1 MMQKNKTKLLITGGA
16 GFIGYNLIK
25 YLIKK
30 NNYKILNL
38 DKISYAGYYY
48 KKYPIKSKNYKL
60 IKCDIGNNKKI
71 KKILNEYRPDK
82 IINLAAESH
91 VDNSIN
97 NPTQFIKNN
106 ILSTF
111 NFIEN
116 VRIYLKN
123 NKFNKNFVFHH
134 ISTDEVYGDLEY
146 KKIKFKETSPYNPS
160 SPYSA
165 SKSSIDQI
173 LKAYYRTYKFPIII
187 SVCSN
192 NFGPYQNIEK
202 LIPKTINNIL
212 MNKKIPIY
220 GNGMQ
225 IRDWIY
231 VSDHV
236 SALEKIFMQG
246 SKGETYNISTNNVK
260 TNIDIIKNI
269 IKIFDRS
276 HPRKNKKSYSDL
288 ISYVE
293 DRPGHDKKYALDS
306 SKIKKKLNWR
316 VSSSFNK
323 ALELTVKWYIKEK
336 IKNV

>member
-1 MMQKNKTKLLITGGA
+1 MKSKKLNILITGGA
-16 GFIGYNLIK
+16 GFIGHNLIN
-25 YLIKK
+25 YLIETKK
-30 NNYKILNL
+30 YKILNL
-38 DKISYAGYYY
+38 DKISYASVYY
-48 KKYPIKSKNYKL
+48 KENPIKSKNYKF
-60 IKCDIGNNKKI
+60 IKCDIGNNKKV
-71 KKILNEYRPDK
+71 KTILKNFKPDK

-97 NPTQFIKNN
+97 NPSKFIKNN

-116 VRIYLKN
+116 VRLYLKFN
-123 NKFNKNFVFHH
+123 NYNKNFVFHH
-134 ISTDEVYGDLEY
+134 VSTDEVYGDLEN
-146 KKIKFKETSPYNPS
+146 KKTKFKETSPYNPS

-173 LKAYYRTYKFPIII
+173 LKAYFRTYRFPVII
-187 SVCSN
+187 SMCSN

-212 MNKKIPIY
+212 INKKIPIY

-231 VSDHV
+231 VVDHV
-236 SALEKIFMQG
+236 KALEKVFMHG
-246 SKGETYNISTNNVK
+246 SIGETYNISTNNTK
-260 TNIDIIKNI
+260 TNIDIIKII
-269 IKIFDRS
+269 IKIFDRIY
-276 HPRKNKKSYSDL
+276 PKKNKKSYLDL

-306 SKIKKKLNWR
+306 SKIKKKLNWKFA
-316 VSSSFNK
+316 SDFNQS
-323 ALELTVKWYIKEK
+323 LELTIKWYINKK
-336 IKNV
+336 NKNV

>member
-1 MMQKNKTKLLITGGA
+1 MKSKKINILITGGA
-16 GFIGYNLIK
+16 GFIGYNLIN
-25 YLIKK
+25 YLIQTNK
-30 NNYKILNL
+30 YEILNL
-38 DKISYAGYYY
+38 DKISYASKYY
-48 KKYPIKSKNYKL
+48 KKNPIKSKNYKF
-60 IKCDIGNNKKI
+60 IKCDIGNNKKV
-71 KKILNEYRPDK
+71 KTILKNFKPDK

-97 NPTQFIKNN
+97 NPSKFIKNN

-116 VRIYLKN
+116 IRLYLKF
-123 NKFNKNFVFHH
+123 NKYNKNFVFHH
-134 ISTDEVYGDLEY
+134 ISTDEVYGDLEN

-173 LKAYYRTYKFPIII
+173 LKAYFRTYRFPVII
-187 SVCSN
+187 SMCSN

-212 MNKKIPIY
+212 INKKIPIY

-231 VSDHV
+231 VVDHV
-236 SALEKIFMQG
+236 KALEKVFMRG
-246 SKGETYNISTNNVK
+246 SIGETYNISTNNTK

-269 IKIFDRS
+269 IKIFDKIY
-276 HPRKNKKSYSDL
+276 PRKNNKSYLDL

-306 SKIKKKLNWR
+306 SKIKKKLNWKFA
-316 VSSSFNK
+316 SDFNQS
-323 ALELTVKWYIKEK
+323 LELTIKWYINKK
-336 IKNV
+336 NKNV